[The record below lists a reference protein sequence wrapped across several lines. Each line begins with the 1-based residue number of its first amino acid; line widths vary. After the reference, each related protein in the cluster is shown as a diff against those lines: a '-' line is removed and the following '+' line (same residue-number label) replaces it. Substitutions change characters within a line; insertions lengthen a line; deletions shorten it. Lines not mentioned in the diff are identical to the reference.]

1 MKARIEYDRSA
12 GSGMTAVL
20 TSSKQTVRQLTTL
33 SLFLGGEVT
42 RLHAVSTGWTTEIG
56 NHTK

>member
-20 TSSKQTVRQLTTL
+20 KSSKQAGSPT
-33 SLFLGGEVT
+33 
-42 RLHAVSTGWTTEIG
+42 A
-56 NHTK
+56 NHPFTFSWG